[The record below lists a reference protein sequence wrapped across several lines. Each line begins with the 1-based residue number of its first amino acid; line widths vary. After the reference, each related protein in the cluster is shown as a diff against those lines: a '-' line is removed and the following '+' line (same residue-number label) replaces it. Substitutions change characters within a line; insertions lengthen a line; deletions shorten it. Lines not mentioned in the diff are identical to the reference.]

1 MKCEARG
8 MASSHLCAFSQL
20 LSSAARA
27 WRFVDM
33 AAHSRMACTGRGEG
47 ERRYGVLRV
56 GRVEYLRHFFFLSS
70 FQDQGGLAVWG
81 LELSPRATA
90 RPVLTPPV
98 GGQKNSRESSK
109 CVVLV
114 YLLQSYVFLFC
125 HQCRRRWFCLGKGK
139 GRPITFC

>member
-8 MASSHLCAFSQL
+8 TASSHLCAFSQL

-56 GRVEYLRHFFFLSS
+56 GRVEYLRDFFFLSRTR
-70 FQDQGGLAVWG
+70 GLRSGAITAFNSQAGPHPTGRWSQ
-81 LELSPRATA
+81 ELTREFEVCSTCVCITKLRIY
-90 RPVLTPPV
+90 VLSLV
-98 GGQKNSRESSK
+98 SK
-109 CVVLV
+109 KVVL
-114 YLLQSYVFLFC
+114 F
-125 HQCRRRWFCLGKGK
+125 RKR
-139 GRPITFC
+139 